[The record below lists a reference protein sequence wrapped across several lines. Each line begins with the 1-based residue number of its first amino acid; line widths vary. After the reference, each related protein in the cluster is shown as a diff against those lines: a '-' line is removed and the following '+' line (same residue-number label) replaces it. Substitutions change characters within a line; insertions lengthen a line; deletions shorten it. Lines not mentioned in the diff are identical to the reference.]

1 MAKLVAFYSRADE
14 NYFGGTKKYIS
25 EGNTKK
31 AAEKI
36 AELTGA
42 DLFEIVQEVPY
53 AADYDTCIAEAKRDL
68 KAKAR
73 PKVKNL
79 PESLDAY
86 EGVSLMIIGADT
98 IVAKDNQIMGKPK
111 DHNQAFDM
119 LNLLQNNTHQV
130 YTGVSIILY
139 DFETKEK
146 KVHSFHDC
154 TDVEFYPMTDS
165 EINSYIETGDC
176 YDKAGSYGIQGS
188 FAIHVKG
195 IHGDYNNV
203 VGLPIAK
210 LYHELEEM

>member
-1 MAKLVAFYSRADE
+1 MIDFEKTKLILASNSPRR
-14 NYFGGTKKYIS
+14 S
-25 EGNTKK
+25 ELLKQAGY
-31 AAEKI
+31 E
-36 AELTGA
+36 
-42 DLFEIVQEVPY
+42 FEI
-53 AADYDTCIAEAKRDL
+53 IASKMDEQTSETEPALVVKDL
-68 KAKAR
+68 SLQKAT
-73 PKVKNL
+73 
-79 PESLDAY
+79 Y

-111 DHNQAFDM
+111 DHDQAFDM
-119 LNLLQNNTHQV
+119 INLLQNNTHQV

-210 LYHELEEM
+210 LYHKLEEM

>member
-1 MAKLVAFYSRADE
+1 
-14 NYFGGTKKYIS
+14 
-25 EGNTKK
+25 
-31 AAEKI
+31 
-36 AELTGA
+36 
-42 DLFEIVQEVPY
+42 
-53 AADYDTCIAEAKRDL
+53 
-68 KAKAR
+68 
-73 PKVKNL
+73 
-79 PESLDAY
+79 
-86 EGVSLMIIGADT
+86 MIIGADT

-111 DHNQAFDM
+111 DHDQAFDM

-165 EINSYIETGDC
+165 EINFYIETGDC

-210 LYHELEEM
+210 LYHEFEEM

>member
-14 NYFGGTKKYIS
+14 NYFGGMKKYIS

-86 EGVSLMIIGADT
+86 DEIYLGYPNYWGTMPMA
-98 IVAKDNQIMGKPK
+98 
-111 DHNQAFDM
+111 
-119 LNLLQNNTHQV
+119 V
-130 YTGVSIILY
+130 YTFLEAY
-139 DFETKEK
+139 DFSGKTIHPFCTHEGSGLSGTVADIEK
-146 KVHSFHDC
+146 AA
-154 TDVEFYPMTDS
+154 
-165 EINSYIETGDC
+165 
-176 YDKAGSYGIQGS
+176 AGAVVTQGL
-188 FAIHVKG
+188 AIHGSEVDHAG
-195 IHGDYNNV
+195 TMIENWV
-203 VGLPIAK
+203 
-210 LYHELEEM
+210 